1 MTFAGESA
9 NATREEGG
17 AAREIAVNE
26 GGVKAIL
33 TGLGSLSYGEL
44 AGERIKLG
52 LMLHDPEEEQDC
64 FSDMTHLSHYYDGL
78 GIQNVYTGRYT
89 RVDGTV
95 LEGPSVSDLVAEKA
109 PEVDTQLTAELA
121 ASVAALDEMKA
132 AAEGGMAYDQ
142 MLGMGNETGA
152 AIINKAVDALVAQTR
167 SIERAVTALGTEI
180 ELEGSD
186 SLDNPD
192 SVLQ

>member
-1 MTFAGESA
+1 
-9 NATREEGG
+9 
-17 AAREIAVNE
+17 
-26 GGVKAIL
+26 
-33 TGLGSLSYGEL
+33 
-44 AGERIKLG
+44 
-52 LMLHDPEEEQDC
+52 
-64 FSDMTHLSHYYDGL
+64 MTHLSHYYDGL

-95 LEGPSVSDLVAEKA
+95 LEGPSVSDLVAEHA
-109 PEVDTQLTAELA
+109 PEVDTQLTTELA